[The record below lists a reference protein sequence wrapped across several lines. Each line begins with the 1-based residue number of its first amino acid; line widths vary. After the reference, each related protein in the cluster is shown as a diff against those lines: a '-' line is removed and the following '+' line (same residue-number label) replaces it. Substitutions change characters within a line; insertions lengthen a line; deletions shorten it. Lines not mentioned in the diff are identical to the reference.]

1 MKLEIILLIAF
12 SGILLG
18 SSLQHADSQLIPND
32 TYLLQG
38 NGFSVTEDSIDNSA
52 LDLQFSTGKLVNNRI
67 KLTLQ
72 DGVISFG
79 NIDYIASTGW
89 TGMMLNQGRFL
100 SLSGNAENID
110 GDKISLSLLG
120 RLVQNSKDGSV
131 YSVTGKITKDDES
144 TKLVYSVKVSGS
156 GTVTTKQET
165 TKEKTIQV
173 NILSGAS
180 NIQNIKYYSLPTIEI
195 TTGTSVV
202 WKNDDSV
209 PHRIMSGIASFSHG
223 KPFKPDGKID
233 SGNILPGQ
241 TFKVIINQTG
251 VTRFFDSTYSWMDG
265 VIITHPD
272 SKSFSTKTKENAFD
286 KYNYGK

>member
-1 MKLEIILLIAF
+1 MKLGIILLIAF
-12 SGILLG
+12 SGILFG
-18 SSLQHADSQLIPND
+18 SSLQHADSQLVPND

-52 LDLQFSTGKLVNNRI
+52 LDLQFSTGKLTNSRI

-72 DGVISFG
+72 DGVISIG
-79 NIDYIASTGW
+79 NTDYIASTGW
-89 TGMMLNQGRFL
+89 TGMILSQGRFL
-100 SLSGNAENID
+100 SLSGNAENAD

-120 RLVQNSKDGSV
+120 RLVQDSKDGSV
-131 YSVTGKITKDDES
+131 YSVTGKITKDEKS

-156 GTVTTKQET
+156 GTVTTKET
-165 TKEKTIQV
+165 TKEKTVQV
-173 NILSGAS
+173 SILPGAS
-180 NIQNIKYYSLPTIEI
+180 NMQNIKYYSLPTVEI
-195 TTGTSVV
+195 TTGTIVV

-209 PHRIMSGIASFSHG
+209 PHRIMSGVASFSHG
-223 KPFKPDGKID
+223 KPFKPDGKIN
-233 SGNILPGQ
+233 SGDILPGQ
-241 TFKVIINQTG
+241 TFQVIVNQTG
-251 VTRFFDSTYSWMDG
+251 VTRFFDTTYYWMNG